1 MAKKTSP
8 VNNTIKK
15 KSSNASGVN
24 PQKPAVKTSS
34 KKQTNASGERTG
46 GPSTKKRIS
55 LKQQLAQR
63 QAELAIL
70 NSVGEAMAKTLDVRS
85 IAKIVGDKIQ
95 SIFAAEGVTIR

>member
-24 PQKPAVKTSS
+24 TQQPAVKTPS
-34 KKQTNASGERTG
+34 KKPTNAPVKLTG
-46 GPSTKKRIS
+46 QPSPKKRIS

-63 QAELAIL
+63 EAELAIL
-70 NSVGEAMAKTLDVRS
+70 NSVGEAMAKTLDVRT

-95 SIFAAEGVTIR
+95 SIFAAEG